1 MSTKLWLPTLAAL
14 GPLAGGF
21 NVSAQLKMAPQTT
34 IQPGTAQQTTAQTST
49 AKKAPPV
56 GSVVHLHRWV
66 EPREQALS
74 VLVPVGWIAEGGVVR
89 INPQLGPT
97 NSVGAKID
105 VTIKKDRAGSVMIHW
120 FPNFTYKDPRGFGG
134 LPGFPVGSNYM
145 GSTVYPLQ
153 DPHSFLLQIA
163 LRQKRPQAQNIQVTE
178 RKPLTELTQKYQQQA
193 AAPNMQYQAGLL
205 TVTYDEG
212 GVHYLEKMMAV
223 IEYISGQGLGMWTNH
238 QTLAVRAPAAE
249 AHQMEPLLSL
259 IVDSLKGNLQWVAA
273 ENRGAATRA
282 HNALETQ
289 RYLQDQRHQM
299 VERQREVNAE
309 ARHSHWLE
317 ITGQDDYV
325 NPHTG
330 KVEQGSNEYTHRWEN
345 SSGDVIYS
353 NNPNYDPTR
362 DDSLQGRMDYK
373 VTPLRPR

>member
-1 MSTKLWLPTLAAL
+1 MSTKPWFLTL
-14 GPLAGGF
+14 LAF
-21 NVSAQLKMAPQTT
+21 SAYAQLKMAPQTT
-34 IQPGTAQQTTAQTST
+34 AQQSTAQQTTA
-49 AKKAPPV
+49 KKAPV
-56 GSVVHLHRWV
+56 AGSVVHLHRWV
-66 EPREQALS
+66 EPREQALT

-89 INPQLGPT
+89 INPKLGPT

-105 VTIKKDRAGSVMIHW
+105 VSIKRDRAGSVMIHW

-145 GSTVYPLQ
+145 GSKVYPLQ
-153 DPHSFLLQIA
+153 DPQSFLLQIG
-163 LRQKRPQAQNIQVTE
+163 LRQTRPQAQNIQVTE

-193 AAPNMQYQAGLL
+193 HAPNAQYQAGMIAA
-205 TVTYDEG
+205 TYDEG
-212 GVHYLEKMMAV
+212 GVHYTERMMTV
-223 IEYISGQGLGMWTNH
+223 IEYLSGVGMWTNR
-238 QTLAVRAPAAE
+238 QTLAARAPTAE
-249 AHQMEPLLSL
+249 LRQMEPLVSL
-259 IVDSLKGNLQWVAA
+259 IVDSLKGNPQWAGA
-273 ENRGAATRA
+273 ENRGADVRA

-289 RYLQDQRHQM
+289 RYLQDQRHKI
-299 VERQREVNAE
+299 VEAQREVNAE

-330 KVEQGSNEYTHRWEN
+330 KVEQGSNEYSHRWEN

-373 VTPLRPR
+373 VTALRPR